1 MKISFLIIVVLL
13 GITQMNEQ
21 CGKNEKQSIDIK
33 TAEPTRMPTKFNQLP
48 EGIEFDTEVEGKAIK
63 NDKGEVNSY
72 EITSVEQR
80 LDELNAK
87 YKEGKLVDDKNKEI
101 KFFKPLCRGV
111 SQGLEEDQRES
122 EKYQNEFA
130 QLKKKYT
137 VIVLY
142 CDLRK
147 LM

>member
-1 MKISFLIIVVLL
+1 MKISFLIIFVLL

-21 CGKNEKQSIDIK
+21 CSKNEKQSTNI
-33 TAEPTRMPTKFNQLP
+33 TTRTPTKFNQLP

-72 EITSVEQR
+72 EITSVEKR
-80 LDELNAK
+80 LGELNAK
-87 YKEGKLVDDKNKEI
+87 YKGDKLVDDKNKEI

-111 SQGLEEDQRES
+111 SQGFEEDQREY
-122 EKYQNEFA
+122 EKSQNELA
-130 QLKKKYT
+130 ELKKKYT
-137 VIVLY
+137 IITLH
-142 CDLRK
+142 CDYRN